1 MTGKTRFPPLFLVV
15 FGVCMVSYSGPM
27 VKGALQAGANPASIA
42 MLRMLSAGGILALW
56 GLRRGAS
63 PLSPPSAASPE
74 ARSAREAAGRG
85 TQRKRESGPWVKPLA
100 GLGRQP
106 WLVGLAALFL
116 AGHYLAW
123 IFSLTGVSTFAS
135 VALVSTQPLFV
146 ALFSYLLFRETIPR
160 RAVPG
165 AVLALLGVLLIALAA
180 GGPADGGS
188 VVMGPG
194 ESESGFTIPA
204 AAGPIG
210 VSGSAIAS
218 GAALLGAALMAA
230 HWLTARRVR
239 AFLPARIYTPA
250 LYLSTGL
257 ILALSVPFL
266 GGFRIPGP
274 ALPYM
279 AGLVLGSTL
288 LGHALF
294 SSAIG
299 NVSPGVISFAL
310 LGEPLGAMVFAMLF
324 LGEFPPAWVLAGG
337 AVTLLGLCL
346 YLRQAA
352 SR

>member
-1 MTGKTRFPPLFLVV
+1 MAGKIRFSPLFLVV

-27 VKGALQAGANPASIA
+27 VKGALHAGANPASIA
-42 MLRMLSAGGILALW
+42 ALRMLSAGGILALRAG
-56 GLRRGAS
+56 GLRPAFRRTHPQSAQERNMRPARTDSGAG
-63 PLSPPSAASPE
+63 AMAM
-74 ARSAREAAGRG
+74 
-85 TQRKRESGPWVKPLA
+85 
-100 GLGRQP
+100 
-106 WLVGLAALFL
+106 VGLAALFL

-165 AVLALLGVLLIALAA
+165 AALALLGALLIALAA
-180 GGPADGGS
+180 AAPGQAELAGGGQG
-188 VVMGPG
+188 
-194 ESESGFTIPA
+194 
-204 AAGPIG
+204 AAGLTNG
-210 VSGSAIAS
+210 EGASGLSLSVDAGAAS

-239 AFLPARIYTPA
+239 AVLPARIYTPA
-250 LYLSTGL
+250 LYLATGS
-257 ILALSVPFL
+257 ILAVSVPFL
-266 GGFRIPGP
+266 GGFHMPGP

-294 SSAIG
+294 SSVIET
-299 NVSPGVISFAL
+299 VSPGVISFAL
-310 LGEPLGAMVFAMLF
+310 LGEPLGAMLFAMLF
-324 LGEFPPAWVLAGG
+324 LGEFPSPWVLAGG

-346 YLRQAA
+346 YLAVSLHPRAGTL
-352 SR
+352 